1 MIDPAVNQ
9 QGVGSGRSGNCR
21 TRHLPKNF
29 GAKSFNPLPCFSSL
43 LIRHA
48 SLWLLVMASINHMW
62 LTLTYDRYQKRR
74 FAMLN
79 LSGSII
85 GIPPPAINV
94 PVPSTNFHLPVQS
107 TIRINHSRTRINGY
121 IIKPSSSITMNTP
134 LDHHNQSIMN
144 VLNILNHEWSSSII
158 RITVTNMITIR
169 CNQHPSATTTN
180 IHHQQ
185 KTWPYHPTLSP
196 YHPTYQW
203 YHHPLQPSF
212 SQYHYWLSRSFSD
225 RWSSLWVAD
234 ELPLNRVWTCFL
246 PLCGLH
252 AAIW

>member
-121 IIKPSSSITMNTP
+121 IINHLLQSLWI
-134 LDHHNQSIMN
+134 HHLTIIINQSWTCLIYSIMN
-144 VLNILNHEWSSSII
+144 D
-158 RITVTNMITIR
+158 
-169 CNQHPSATTTN
+169 
-180 IHHQQ
+180 HHQSSE
-185 KTWPYHPTLSP
+185 SP
-196 YHPTYQW
+196 
-203 YHHPLQPSF
+203 
-212 SQYHYWLSRSFSD
+212 
-225 RWSSLWVAD
+225 
-234 ELPLNRVWTCFL
+234 
-246 PLCGLH
+246 
-252 AAIW
+252 